1 MSFRTVL
8 QSEFDR
14 RIARNPRYS
23 LRAFARNLGIAHTTL
38 SRFLSGQRRLT
49 ARAIRRIGATLRL
62 DVESYCSAENDRA
75 LLALLTRPGF
85 RASSRWIATM
95 LGITIDE
102 VNLSLQRLVRER
114 RLIMA
119 GGNSWVTQ

>member
-1 MSFRTVL
+1 VSFRTVL

-23 LRAFARNLGIAHTTL
+23 LRAFARTLGIAHTTL

-62 DVESYCSAENDRA
+62 DVEAHCSAENDRA

-119 GGNSWVTQ
+119 GGNSWVTP